1 LLRSCCWTHSEL
13 DSGGDANKMLN
24 LFQELVAALENRQ
37 PVAVATIIETK
48 GAVPARH
55 GFKLLMRA
63 DGFSE
68 AQLARVR
75 APVGLDLGGREPGE
89 IALAILAEIEAVR
102 HGGSGRPLSMPGTH
116 AA

>member
-1 LLRSCCWTHSEL
+1 
-13 DSGGDANKMLN
+13 MLN